1 MLPSF
6 LAAATFALGYS
17 ALALPTDPLF
27 NTSAISGRS
36 CGSTP
41 SAEFIALAEAHF
53 SQHRVTPDSN
63 AGEVGKAIS
72 VYFHVIYKST
82 SCVFGYI
89 FSMMGLNA
97 ATYCHYLHFS
107 TFPYIGISGGYL
119 PLSQVTSQMKRLN
132 DDFAGS
138 GYSFN
143 LISTTR
149 SFNPDWFDKAGPGSP
164 QQTAMKT
171 TLRVGGAAAL
181 NIYSVGFVSGSGAGL
196 LGYATFPWSYST
208 APKDDGIVFLYSSV
222 PGGTAAPYNL
232 GRTLTHE
239 IGRKYLRS
247 SIVYFHKLDLQ
258 VLTSR
263 T

>member
-41 SAEFIALAEAHF
+41 SAEFIAVAEAHF

-97 ATYCHYLHFS
+97 ATYCH
-107 TFPYIGISGGYL
+107 
-119 PLSQVTSQMKRLN
+119 
-132 DDFAGS
+132 
-138 GYSFN
+138 
-143 LISTTR
+143 
-149 SFNPDWFDKAGPGSP
+149 
-164 QQTAMKT
+164 
-171 TLRVGGAAAL
+171 
-181 NIYSVGFVSGSGAGL
+181 
-196 LGYATFPWSYST
+196 
-208 APKDDGIVFLYSSV
+208 
-222 PGGTAAPYNL
+222 
-232 GRTLTHE
+232 
-239 IGRKYLRS
+239 
-247 SIVYFHKLDLQ
+247 
-258 VLTSR
+258 
-263 T
+263 